1 MSKPNS
7 LLQIVPLPNNYQ
19 LTSNNSNVSG
29 FNNGNI
35 QNYNPNGNYIITAS
49 SIANYSLDSNNTQP
63 FNIFNGKNNSFW
75 QCDYLNNPKFNSY
88 VNGYPKYSQDPYN
101 SMNSMNNSSMSSTNN
116 TISTASAAI
125 SQIPSTYQ
133 GGGDKK
139 NTWSTALTTVNNTNN
154 NQVSIPGEWVQ
165 IQIPYSV
172 YLNQY
177 SIMTPSYTNNI
188 STFPLKFTVV
198 GSNDGSSW
206 YFLDNRDLSIGDLP
220 NSNNPLK
227 VFNFNSIN
235 NYSYFRLII
244 SELCNGMTN
253 IKINQWN
260 LFGSINISINPKS
273 EGFTNIMNTTSIL
286 PYYSSNMTYE
296 SFDNHNYMTSSELNK
311 KNAANTINQANP
323 SNDPNNPNSLS
334 VSDINKFQI
343 SPMIQISSDYS
354 NLLNKI
360 QQNNTDL
367 SNNIVKITNQNRT
380 GIRDKLEK
388 NDIYDY
394 RGDLL
399 YYYQPKPTVTD
410 AMIEDTNAIIMQQN
424 YVYILGA
431 ITTASLLV
439 FAIMLARE

>member
-1 MSKPNS
+1 M
-7 LLQIVPLPNNYQ
+7 QIVPLPNNYM
-19 LTSNNSNVSG
+19 LSSNNSNVSG

-35 QNYNPNGNYIITAS
+35 QNYNPNGNYIISAS

-63 FNIFNGKNNSFW
+63 FNVFNGKSDSFW
-75 QCDYLNNPKFNSY
+75 QCDYLNNPKYNSY
-88 VNGYPKYSQDPYN
+88 VNGYPKYSRDPYN
-101 SMNSMNNSSMSSTNN
+101 SMNSMNNPAISSTNN
-116 TISTASAAI
+116 TISNLSESI

-139 NTWSTALTTVNNTNN
+139 NTWSTPLTGVNTSDSDKMN
-154 NQVSIPGEWVQ
+154 IPGEWIQ

-206 YFLDNRDLSIGDLP
+206 YFLDQRDLSLDELP
-220 NSNNPLK
+220 NSNKPLK

-244 SELCNGMTN
+244 SELSNGMTS

-260 LFGSINISINPKS
+260 LFGSINMSINPKS
-273 EGFTNIMNTTSIL
+273 EGFINLMNTTSFL
-286 PYYSSNMTYE
+286 PHYNSNMTYE
-296 SFDNHNYMTSSELNK
+296 SFDNQKYITTNELNK
-311 KNAANTINQANP
+311 KNAANTINETNP
-323 SNDPNNPNSLS
+323 SNNPTNPNNLS

-343 SPMIQISSDYS
+343 SPMIQISTDYS

-360 QQNNTDL
+360 QKNNTDL
-367 SNNIVKITNQNRT
+367 SNNIGKITNQDRT
-380 GIRDKLEK
+380 GVRDKLLA
-388 NDIYDY
+388 NDIYDH

-410 AMIEDTNAIIMQQN
+410 AMIEDTNAIIVQQN

-439 FAIMLARE
+439 LAIMMARE

>member
-1 MSKPNS
+1 
-7 LLQIVPLPNNYQ
+7 
-19 LTSNNSNVSG
+19 
-29 FNNGNI
+29 
-35 QNYNPNGNYIITAS
+35 
-49 SIANYSLDSNNTQP
+49 
-63 FNIFNGKNNSFW
+63 
-75 QCDYLNNPKFNSY
+75 
-88 VNGYPKYSQDPYN
+88 
-101 SMNSMNNSSMSSTNN
+101 
-116 TISTASAAI
+116 
-125 SQIPSTYQ
+125 
-133 GGGDKK
+133 
-139 NTWSTALTTVNNTNN
+139 
-154 NQVSIPGEWVQ
+154 
-165 IQIPYSV
+165 
-172 YLNQY
+172 
-177 SIMTPSYTNNI
+177 
-188 STFPLKFTVV
+188 
-198 GSNDGSSW
+198 
-206 YFLDNRDLSIGDLP
+206 
-220 NSNNPLK
+220 
-227 VFNFNSIN
+227 
-235 NYSYFRLII
+235 
-244 SELCNGMTN
+244 MTN